1 MSKGYKEKRN
11 KPNDE
16 SNNVSS
22 ELSKKEI
29 YDLKQKEKKEAKEKE
44 KAKTQAKKKKKVS
57 NKTYRTNKLGRIFAI
72 IMLIL
77 MVGSII
83 GTFAYYFSGT
93 K

>member
-11 KPNDE
+11 KSNDE

-44 KAKTQAKKKKKVS
+44 KAKKYFENVDKYLASSLEKDEELKKDYNIVKELINS
-57 NKTYRTNKLGRIFAI
+57 NI
-72 IMLIL
+72 
-77 MVGSII
+77 
-83 GTFAYYFSGT
+83 YFN
-93 K
+93 